1 MTEKSVLETFD
12 EEGRD
17 LCAGQENMGW
27 TLKFPYILECEEEK
41 AVPKS
46 YSFNFC
52 TLKVFF
58 LVLLF
63 YIWGVGG
70 VICFF
75 NCLLKAARP
84 QCCDPGH
91 PCGGK
96 KP

>member
-27 TLKFPYILECEEEK
+27 TLKFPYILDCEEEK

-63 YIWGVGG
+63 LYLGG
-70 VICFF
+70 GGCYLFF
-75 NCLLKAARP
+75 LIVF
-84 QCCDPGH
+84 
-91 PCGGK
+91 
-96 KP
+96 